1 VSVAKKECLNS
12 CDMGETKSA
21 NLEHVIKGLL
31 LSMVADLKMTKED
44 LLESI
49 TFKAEAP
56 FLEFKAVE
64 KF

>member
-1 VSVAKKECLNS
+1 MNNAKKECLNS
-12 CDMGETKSA
+12 CDMGETKDA
-21 NLEHVIKGLL
+21 NLGHVIKGLI
-31 LSMVADLKMTKED
+31 LSMVAEFKMTKEE

-56 FLEFKAVE
+56 FLEFKAME